1 METKA
6 EIDAAFDEAAQRVRD
21 VSDID
26 TNTILLLY
34 SLFKQATIGACNIPK
49 PGIFSFTA
57 RQKWEAWSA
66 LGSTSSMDAKIRY
79 IDTVNTLLCATAD
92 SSFGSAHANKNIKK
106 PVALG
111 VSVSCLAKTEKDL
124 DDKDKTIFDWL
135 KEGNV
140 ERVSSIITTEPTVIN
155 DPDEDGMSLLHWAA
169 DRGDELMLQ
178 LLLDNGASINML
190 DGDGQTALHYA
201 YSCRHQACIKL
212 LEERGAD
219 SGILDHE
226 GLLPSDL

>member
-1 METKA
+1 METKG
-6 EIDAAFDEAAQRVRD
+6 EIDAAFDVAAHRIRD

-34 SLFKQATIGACNIPK
+34 SLYKQATVGPCNIPK

-66 LGSTSSMDAKIRY
+66 LGSTSSIDAKIRY
-79 IDTVNTLLCATAD
+79 IDTVNALLCSTAD
-92 SSFGSAHANKNIKK
+92 SSSGSNKNNKK

-111 VSVSCLAKTEKDL
+111 VSVSCLAKTEENL
-124 DDKDKTIFDWL
+124 DDRDKTIFDWL

-140 ERVSSIITTEPTVIN
+140 ERVFSIIATKPTIIN
-155 DPDEDGMSLLHWAA
+155 DPDEDGMNLLHWAA
-169 DRGDELMLQ
+169 DRGDELMIQ
-178 LLLDNGASINML
+178 LLLDNGASINIL
-190 DGDGQTALHYA
+190 DADGQTALHYA

-219 SGILDHE
+219 TSILDHE